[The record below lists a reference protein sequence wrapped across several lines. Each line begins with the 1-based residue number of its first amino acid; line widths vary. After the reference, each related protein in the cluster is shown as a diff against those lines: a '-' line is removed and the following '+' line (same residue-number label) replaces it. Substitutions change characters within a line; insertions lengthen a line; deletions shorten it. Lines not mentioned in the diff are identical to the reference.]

1 MKKVLFY
8 SLAIAAAIT
17 SCTQEAIE
25 APVNNVQDL
34 SVRPTL
40 GEVVL
45 TEDADLMSRFATGS
59 GAQAKFEENDKLG
72 AAIMDKPLY
81 TNLADYEA
89 KVKAEKD
96 LYKIVNYYSSNSA
109 FTYDG
114 SAWYLNE
121 DQPLVE
127 GNYLFYAPYNAAMQL
142 RTPFVVAVPEKQD
155 ASAEKAALDEY
166 YASGAVVKVG
176 YQFLAAD
183 NGKAQ
188 KPKVSMQD
196 VMAYPKF
203 TFKNNFNGYI
213 SKLDKDGKQ
222 TSTVD
227 AYTGKLVVDSIKFVN
242 ATGKALTIGGA
253 LDNEKVAEVL
263 TKEWSVSPMENYT
276 AQLIGDAETVDAG
289 DVITTLKVG
298 GKELAKGAATSLY
311 AVMPA
316 YQFKANELEVKVYVT
331 IDGKPYVLQNVQVT
345 YTKSSETGHSVAISR
360 RNGNLSYTSSVE
372 TVTLIKG
379 QRYPQEELN
388 FEDGKLSTKSSA
400 GNILTLDVK
409 GGVAKSDKATKVG
422 DTQDTDVVIAQEIS
436 VEVEEEE
443 QVTDLIDN
451 NTEFIAF
458 FKDQLNGSALS
469 ENTTD
474 KIEGTKFAFG
484 KNHTVAINSEL
495 IDALFT
501 YNNKGSISIT
511 SALPIADDV
520 TVAIE
525 KDAMEKDVVTFTSA
539 NKNAYVITLDANN
552 YTINDG
558 VLKSVIKTNE
568 FASIY
573 VTKAGT
579 WSANDG
585 AIVGNIN
592 NYGTVKV
599 PANVTLE
606 AESFTN
612 NSKAIIEVSGNIVNA
627 VTNNGTIKVA
637 ATTAILTVDGGTGS
651 IEMAGDKASDNVY
664 VKSGTQAGIY
674 ATTLTVDNIKKAE
687 AYTWVNEL
695 DVTSEKEPVTFT
707 ADILKEI
714 KDITTVHV
722 KNVVFGIGTFDMGGL
737 TLNNKTA
744 ADITITGETKTQT
757 TVNNVVIKNASEK
770 TVTLKN
776 ISANGTYSGTAK
788 KLATVNATWN
798 GAAIEEGK

>member
-45 TEDADLMSRFATGS
+45 AEDADLMSRFATGS

-72 AAIMDKPLY
+72 AAIMDTPLY
-81 TNLADYEA
+81 KDLADYEA
-89 KVKAEKD
+89 KVKAEED
-96 LYKIVNYYSSNSA
+96 LYEIVNYYSSNSA

-127 GNYLFYAPYNAAMQL
+127 GNYLFYAPYNAAMLL
-142 RTPFVVAVPEKQD
+142 RTPFEVAVPEKQN

-176 YQFLAAD
+176 YQYLAAEG
-183 NGKAQ
+183 GKAQ
-188 KPKVSMQD
+188 KPVVSMQD

-203 TFKNNFNGYI
+203 TIKNNFNGYLR
-213 SKLDKDGKQ
+213 SLKGELTKYSGKIVIDSIQ
-222 TSTVD
+222 FVNKTNAD
-227 AYTGKLVVDSIKFVN
+227 LVVGGTFSNKIAA
-242 ATGKALTIGGA
+242 ATLA
-253 LDNEKVAEVL
+253 EK
-263 TKEWSVSPMENYT
+263 WSVSPMENFT
-276 AQLIGDAETVDAG
+276 NDLLGDTKTTVAKDE
-289 DVITTLKVG
+289 VITTLEVG
-298 GKELAKGAATSLY
+298 GMELAKGAAASFY

-316 YQFKANELEVKVYVT
+316 VKFANDELQAKIYITVNEV
-331 IDGKPYVLQNVQVT
+331 PYVFNEFAI
-345 YTKSSETGHSVAISR
+345 TKKQITASSGSMSGEITADALG
-360 RNGNLSYTSSVE
+360 YSSTVE

-388 FEDGKLSTKSSA
+388 FEDEKLSAKSSA
-400 GNILTLDVK
+400 GSILTLDIK
-409 GGVAKSDKATKVG
+409 GGVEGTVAVGSTKVF
-422 DTQDTDVVIAQEIS
+422 DIVIAQEID
-436 VEVEEEE
+436 VEAEEEE

-458 FKDQLNGSALS
+458 FKDQLNGSAL
-469 ENTTD
+469 E
-474 KIEGTKFAFG
+474 EGTEIKGAKFAFG
-484 KNHTVAINSEL
+484 KNHTVTINSEL

-501 YNNKGSISIT
+501 YNNKGTISIT

-525 KDAMEKDVVTFTSA
+525 DDVVTFTSA

-552 YTINDG
+552 YTTNNG
-558 VLKSVIKTNE
+558 VLRSVIKTNE
-568 FASIY
+568 YASIY
-573 VTKAGT
+573 VTETGSWTA
-579 WSANDG
+579 ADG

-599 PANVTLE
+599 PSNVTLE

-612 NSKAIIEVSGNIVNA
+612 NNKAIIEVSGNIVNA
-627 VTNNGTIKVA
+627 VTNNGKITIGA
-637 ATTAILTVDGGTGS
+637 STAVLSVNAGTGS
-651 IEMAGDKASDNVY
+651 IEMAAANASDNIY
-664 VKSGTQAGIY
+664 VTAAEHTGIY
-674 ATTLTVDNIKKAE
+674 VATALTKENVKTAE
-687 AYTWVNEL
+687 AYSWVNEL
-695 DVTSEKEPVTFT
+695 DVTDVSEVEFT
-707 ADILKEI
+707 EEVLAEI
-714 KDITTVHV
+714 KDITAVHV
-722 KNVVFGIGTFDMGGL
+722 KNVKFDMGTFDMGGL
-737 TLNNKTA
+737 TLCMD
-744 ADITITGETKTQT
+744 ADADMTITGKTKTQT
-757 TVNNVVIKNASEK
+757 TVNNVVINNETEK
-770 TVTLKN
+770 VVTLTN
-776 ISANGTYSGTAK
+776 IAANGTYTGTAK
-788 KLATVNATWN
+788 KLATNAATWN

>member
-45 TEDADLMSRFATGS
+45 AEDADLMSRFATGS

-81 TNLADYEA
+81 TDLADYEA
-89 KVKAEKD
+89 KVKAEED
-96 LYKIVNYYSSNSA
+96 LYEIVNYYSSNSA

-276 AQLIGDAETVDAG
+276 AQLIGDAETVDAD

-345 YTKSSETGHSVAISR
+345 YTKSSETGHSVAISK

-409 GGVAKSDKATKVG
+409 GGIAKSNNVKKVG
-422 DTQDTDVVIAQEIS
+422 DTQVTDVVIAQEIA
-436 VEVEEEE
+436 VEVEKEE

-501 YNNKGSISIT
+501 YNNKGTIT
-511 SALPIADDV
+511 INSALPIADDV
-520 TVAIE
+520 TVELDGTYAV
-525 KDAMEKDVVTFTSA
+525 KFTSA
-539 NKNAYVITLDANN
+539 NENTYVITLGTN
-552 YTINDG
+552 YSTADG
-558 VLKSVIKTNE
+558 ILKSVIKSNE
-568 FASIY
+568 FASVY
-573 VTKAGT
+573 VTK
-579 WSANDG
+579 DG
-585 AIVGNIN
+585 AWTPEDGTIVGNIN
-592 NYGTVKV
+592 NYGPVTV
-599 PANVTLE
+599 AADVTLE
-606 AESFTN
+606 AESFAN
-612 NSKAIIEVSGNIVNA
+612 NSKATIEVSGNIVNA
-627 VTNNGTIKVA
+627 VTNNGKITIGA
-637 ATTAILTVDGGTGS
+637 STAVLSVNAGTGS
-651 IEMAGDKASDNVY
+651 IEMAEANASDNIY
-664 VKSGTQAGIY
+664 VTAAEHTGIFV
-674 ATTLTVDNIKKAE
+674 ATELTKAKVKAAE
-687 AYTWVNEL
+687 AYSWVNEL
-695 DVTSEKEPVTFT
+695 DVTAVSEVEFT
-707 ADILKEI
+707 EEVLAEI
-714 KDITTVHV
+714 KDITAVHV
-722 KNVVFGIGTFDMGGL
+722 NNVKFDMGTFDMGGL
-737 TLNNKTA
+737 TLCMDASA
-744 ADITITGETKTQT
+744 AMTITGKTKTQT
-757 TVNNVVIKNASEK
+757 TVNNVVINNETKNV
-770 TVTLKN
+770 VTLIN
-776 ISANGTYSGTAK
+776 IAANGTYTGTAK
-788 KLATVNATWN
+788 KLATNAATWN

>member
-81 TNLADYEA
+81 KNLGEYEDFE
-89 KVKAEKD
+89 KAED
-96 LYKIVNYYSSNSA
+96 AYDIVNYYSSNSA

-142 RTPFVVAVPEKQD
+142 RTPFVIAVPEKQD

-176 YQFLAAD
+176 YQFLAAE

-203 TFKNNFNGYI
+203 TIKNNFNGYI

-222 TSTVD
+222 TKNVE

-242 ATGKALTIGGA
+242 ATGEALTIGGA
-253 LDNEKVAEVL
+253 LNNDSVAEVL
-263 TKEWSVSPMENYT
+263 AEKWSVSPMENYT
-276 AQLIGDAETVDAG
+276 AQLIGEAKTVAKDG
-289 DVITTLKVG
+289 VITTLEVG
-298 GKELAKGAATSLY
+298 GKELAKGATTSLY

-316 YQFKANELEVKVYVT
+316 YKFGKNELAVRIYVT
-331 IDGKPYVLQNVQVT
+331 IGDKPYVLQNAKVT
-345 YTKSSETGHSVAISR
+345 YEKSSENGYSVTINSDSR
-360 RNGNLSYTSSVE
+360 SNLSYTSAVN

-400 GNILTLDVK
+400 GNILTLDIK
-409 GGVAKSDKATKVG
+409 GGTAKSNDVKKVG
-422 DTQDTDVVIAQEIS
+422 DTQVTDVVIAQEIS

-443 QVTDLIDN
+443 LVTDLIDN

-525 KDAMEKDVVTFTSA
+525 KDVVTFTSA

-552 YTINDG
+552 YTINNG
-558 VLKSVIKTNE
+558 VLMSVIKTNE
-568 FASIY
+568 YASIY

-579 WSANDG
+579 WSANNG

-592 NYGTVKV
+592 NYGTVEV
-599 PANVTLE
+599 PDNVTLE

-612 NSKAIIEVSGNIVNA
+612 NSEATIEVSGNIVNA
-627 VTNNGTIKVA
+627 VTNNGEIVIGA
-637 ATTAILTVDGGTGS
+637 STAVLTVNAGTGS
-651 IEMAGDKASDNVY
+651 IVMEAANASDNIY
-664 VKSGTQAGIY
+664 VTAAEHTGIY
-674 ATTLTVDNIKKAE
+674 VATELSKKSVTAAE
-687 AYTWVNEL
+687 AYSWVNEL
-695 DVTSEKEPVTFT
+695 DVTVADEVEFT
-707 ADILKEI
+707 EEVLAEI
-714 KDITTVHV
+714 KDITAVHV
-722 KNVVFGIGTFDMGGL
+722 KDVKFDMGTFDMGGL
-737 TLNNKTA
+737 TLCMDASA
-744 ADITITGETKTQT
+744 AMTITGKTKTQT
-757 TVNNVVIKNASEK
+757 TVNNVVIKNATQQ

-776 ISANGTYSGTAK
+776 IAANGTYTGTAK
-788 KLATVNATWN
+788 KLATNAATWN

>member
-81 TNLADYEA
+81 ADLADYEA
-89 KVKAEKD
+89 KVKAEED
-96 LYKIVNYYSSNSA
+96 LYEIVNYYSSNSA

-142 RTPFVVAVPEKQD
+142 RTPFVVAVPEKQN
-155 ASAEKAALDEY
+155 ASAEKSALDEY

-176 YQFLAAD
+176 YQFLAAE

-345 YTKSSETGHSVAISR
+345 YTKSSATGHSVAISK

-443 QVTDLIDN
+443 QITDLIDN

-458 FKDQLNGSALS
+458 FKDQLNGSALEEGS
-469 ENTTD
+469 EIKN
-474 KIEGTKFAFG
+474 TKFAFG
-484 KNHTVAINSEL
+484 KDNTVTINSEL

-501 YNNKGSISIT
+501 YNNKGTIT
-511 SALPIADDV
+511 INSALPIADDV
-520 TVAIE
+520 TVELNSTSAV
-525 KDAMEKDVVTFTSA
+525 KFTSA
-539 NKNAYVITLDANN
+539 NENTYVITLGTNYSTANG
-552 YTINDG
+552 I
-558 VLKSVIKTNE
+558 LMSVIKSKE
-568 FASIY
+568 FASVY
-573 VTKAGT
+573 VTK
-579 WSANDG
+579 DG
-585 AIVGNIN
+585 AWTPEDGTIVGNIN
-592 NYGTVKV
+592 NYGTVTV
-599 PANVTLE
+599 AADVTLE
-606 AESFTN
+606 AESFAN
-612 NSKAIIEVSGNIVNA
+612 NSKATIEVSGNIVNA
-627 VTNNGTIKVA
+627 VTNNGKITIGA
-637 ATTAILTVDGGTGS
+637 STAVLSVNAGTGS
-651 IEMAGDKASDNVY
+651 IEMAEDKASDNIY
-664 VKSGTQAGIY
+664 VTAAEHTGIFV
-674 ATTLTVDNIKKAE
+674 AAALNKTKVKAAE
-687 AYTWVNEL
+687 AYSWVNEL
-695 DVTSEKEPVTFT
+695 DVTAVSEVEFT
-707 ADILKEI
+707 EEVLAEI
-714 KDITTVHV
+714 KDITAVHV
-722 KNVVFGIGTFDMGGL
+722 NNVKFDMGTFDMGGL
-737 TLNNKTA
+737 TLCMDASA
-744 ADITITGETKTQT
+744 AMTITGKTKTQT
-757 TVNNVVIKNASEK
+757 TVNNVVINNETEK
-770 TVTLKN
+770 VVTLTN
-776 ISANGTYSGTAK
+776 IAANGTYTGTAK
-788 KLATVNATWN
+788 KLATNAATWN

>member
-81 TNLADYEA
+81 TDLADYEA
-89 KVKAEKD
+89 KVKAEED

-276 AQLIGDAETVDAG
+276 AQLIGDAETVDAD

-345 YTKSSETGHSVAISR
+345 YTKSSETGHSVAISK

-409 GGVAKSDKATKVG
+409 GGIAKSNNVKKVG
-422 DTQDTDVVIAQEIS
+422 DTQVTDVVIAQEIA
-436 VEVEEEE
+436 VEVEKEE

-501 YNNKGSISIT
+501 YNNKGTIT
-511 SALPIADDV
+511 INSALPIADDV
-520 TVAIE
+520 TVELDGTYAV
-525 KDAMEKDVVTFTSA
+525 KFTSA
-539 NKNAYVITLDANN
+539 NENTYVITLGTN
-552 YTINDG
+552 YSTADG
-558 VLKSVIKTNE
+558 ILKSVIKSNE
-568 FASIY
+568 FASVY
-573 VTKAGT
+573 VTK
-579 WSANDG
+579 DG
-585 AIVGNIN
+585 AWAPANGTIVGNIN
-592 NYGTVKV
+592 NYGTVTV
-599 PANVTLE
+599 AADVTLE
-606 AESFTN
+606 AESFAN
-612 NSKAIIEVSGNIVNA
+612 NSKATIEVSGNIVNA
-627 VTNNGTIKVA
+627 VTNNGKITIGA
-637 ATTAILTVDGGTGS
+637 STAVLSVNAGTGS
-651 IEMAGDKASDNVY
+651 IEMAEANASDNIY
-664 VKSGTQAGIY
+664 VTAAEHTGIFV
-674 ATTLTVDNIKKAE
+674 ATELTKAKVKAAE
-687 AYTWVNEL
+687 AYSWVNEL
-695 DVTSEKEPVTFT
+695 DVTAVSEVEFT
-707 ADILKEI
+707 EEVLAEI
-714 KDITTVHV
+714 KDITAVHV
-722 KNVVFGIGTFDMGGL
+722 NNVKFDMGTFDMGGL
-737 TLNNKTA
+737 TLCMDASA
-744 ADITITGETKTQT
+744 AMTITGKTKTQT
-757 TVNNVVIKNASEK
+757 TVNNVVINNETKNV
-770 TVTLKN
+770 VTLIN
-776 ISANGTYSGTAK
+776 IAANGTYTGTAK
-788 KLATVNATWN
+788 KLATNAATWN

>member
-81 TNLADYEA
+81 TDLANYEA
-89 KVKAEKD
+89 KVKAKED
-96 LYKIVNYYSSNSA
+96 LYEIVNYYSSNSA

-155 ASAEKAALDEY
+155 ASAEKAALDAY

-176 YQFLAAD
+176 YQFLAAE

-188 KPKVSMQD
+188 KPKVTMQD
-196 VMAYPKF
+196 IMAYPKF

-213 SKLDKDGKQ
+213 SKFDEKGNETTK
-222 TSTVD
+222 VEP
-227 AYTGKLVVDSIKFVN
+227 YTGKMVVDSIKFIN
-242 ATGKALTIGGA
+242 ATGEDLAIGGTF
-253 LDNEKVAEVL
+253 DNPTAAKTLSEK
-263 TKEWSVSPMENYT
+263 WSVSPMENYT
-276 AQLIGDAETVDAG
+276 ADLMGTTKKVATG
-289 DVITTLKVG
+289 KVITTLKV

-316 YQFKANELEVKVYVT
+316 AAYGETGLQAQIYVT
-331 IDGKPYVLQNVQVT
+331 IDGKPYVLKNTKVTCTVDAKKNVT
-345 YTKSSETGHSVAISR
+345 YNHDVLTDVV
-360 RNGNLSYTSSVE
+360 YTSVVKS
-372 TVTLIKG
+372 VTLIKG

-388 FEDGKLSTKSSA
+388 FEDGKLSAKSSA
-400 GNILTLDVK
+400 GNILTLDIK
-409 GGVAKSDKATKVG
+409 GGTIEAKDGKFDNVL
-422 DTQDTDVVIAQEIS
+422 IAEEIA

-520 TVAIE
+520 TVAI
-525 KDAMEKDVVTFTSA
+525 KDDVVTFTSA

-568 FASIY
+568 YASIY

-612 NSKAIIEVSGNIVNA
+612 NSEAIIEVSGNIVNA

>member
-81 TNLADYEA
+81 TDLADYEA
-89 KVKAEKD
+89 KVKAEED
-96 LYKIVNYYSSNSA
+96 LYEIVNYYSSNSA

-276 AQLIGDAETVDAG
+276 AQLIGDAETVDAD

-345 YTKSSETGHSVAISR
+345 YTKSSETGHSVAISK

-409 GGVAKSDKATKVG
+409 GGIAKSNNVKKVG
-422 DTQDTDVVIAQEIS
+422 DTQVTDVVIAQEIA
-436 VEVEEEE
+436 VEVEKEE

-501 YNNKGSISIT
+501 YNNKGTIT
-511 SALPIADDV
+511 INSALPIADDV
-520 TVAIE
+520 TVELDGTYAV
-525 KDAMEKDVVTFTSA
+525 KFTSA
-539 NKNAYVITLDANN
+539 NENTYVITLGTN
-552 YTINDG
+552 YSTADG
-558 VLKSVIKTNE
+558 ILKSVIKSNE
-568 FASIY
+568 FASVY
-573 VTKAGT
+573 VTK
-579 WSANDG
+579 DG
-585 AIVGNIN
+585 AWAPANGTIVGNIN
-592 NYGTVKV
+592 NYGTVTV
-599 PANVTLE
+599 AADVTLE
-606 AESFTN
+606 AESFAN
-612 NSKAIIEVSGNIVNA
+612 NSKATIEVSGNIVNA
-627 VTNNGTIKVA
+627 VTNNGKITIGA
-637 ATTAILTVDGGTGS
+637 STAVLSVNAGTGS
-651 IEMAGDKASDNVY
+651 IEMAEANASDNIY
-664 VKSGTQAGIY
+664 VTAAEHTGIFV
-674 ATTLTVDNIKKAE
+674 ATALNKTKVKAAE
-687 AYTWVNEL
+687 AYSWVNEL
-695 DVTSEKEPVTFT
+695 DVTAVSEVEFT
-707 ADILKEI
+707 EEVLAEI
-714 KDITTVHV
+714 KDITAVHV
-722 KNVVFGIGTFDMGGL
+722 NNVKFDMGTFDMGGL
-737 TLNNKTA
+737 TLCMDASA
-744 ADITITGETKTQT
+744 AMTITGKTKTQT
-757 TVNNVVIKNASEK
+757 TVNNVVINNETKNV
-770 TVTLKN
+770 VTLTN
-776 ISANGTYSGTAK
+776 IAANGTYTGTAK
-788 KLATVNATWN
+788 KLATNAATWN

>member
-81 TNLADYEA
+81 TDLADYEA
-89 KVKAEKD
+89 KVKAEED
-96 LYKIVNYYSSNSA
+96 LYEIVNYYSSNSA

-276 AQLIGDAETVDAG
+276 AQLIGDAETVDAD

-345 YTKSSETGHSVAISR
+345 YTKSSETGHSVAISK

-409 GGVAKSDKATKVG
+409 GGIAKSNNVKKVG
-422 DTQDTDVVIAQEIS
+422 DTQVTDVVIAQEIA
-436 VEVEEEE
+436 VEVEKEE

-501 YNNKGSISIT
+501 YNNKGTIT
-511 SALPIADDV
+511 INSALPIADDV
-520 TVAIE
+520 TVELDGTYAV
-525 KDAMEKDVVTFTSA
+525 KFTSA
-539 NKNAYVITLDANN
+539 NENTYVITLGTN
-552 YTINDG
+552 YSTADG
-558 VLKSVIKTNE
+558 ILKSVIKSNE
-568 FASIY
+568 FASVY
-573 VTKAGT
+573 VTK
-579 WSANDG
+579 DG
-585 AIVGNIN
+585 AWAPANGTIVGNIN
-592 NYGTVKV
+592 NYGTVTV
-599 PANVTLE
+599 AADVTLE
-606 AESFTN
+606 AESFAN
-612 NSKAIIEVSGNIVNA
+612 NSKATIEVSGNIVNA
-627 VTNNGTIKVA
+627 VTNNGKITIGA
-637 ATTAILTVDGGTGS
+637 STAVLSVNAGTGS
-651 IEMAGDKASDNVY
+651 IEMAEANASDNIY
-664 VKSGTQAGIY
+664 VTAAEHTGIFV
-674 ATTLTVDNIKKAE
+674 ATELTKAKVKAAE
-687 AYTWVNEL
+687 AYSWVNEL
-695 DVTSEKEPVTFT
+695 DVTAVSEVEFT
-707 ADILKEI
+707 EEVLAEI
-714 KDITTVHV
+714 KDITAVHV
-722 KNVVFGIGTFDMGGL
+722 NNVKFDMGTFDMGGL
-737 TLNNKTA
+737 TLCMDASA
-744 ADITITGETKTQT
+744 AMTITGKTKTQT
-757 TVNNVVIKNASEK
+757 TVNNVVINNETKNV
-770 TVTLKN
+770 VTLIN
-776 ISANGTYSGTAK
+776 IAANGTYTGTAK
-788 KLATVNATWN
+788 KLATNAATWN

>member
-72 AAIMDKPLY
+72 AAIMDMPLY
-81 TNLADYEA
+81 SDLADYEA
-89 KVKAEKD
+89 KVKAEED

-142 RTPFVVAVPEKQD
+142 RTPFEVAVPEKQN
-155 ASAEKAALDEY
+155 ASAEKSALDEY

-176 YQFLAAD
+176 YQFLAAE

-276 AQLIGDAETVDAG
+276 AQLIGDAETVDAD

-345 YTKSSETGHSVAISR
+345 YTKSSATGHSVAISK

-409 GGVAKSDKATKVG
+409 GGTAKSDKATKVG
-422 DTQDTDVVIAQEIS
+422 DTQVTDVVIAQEIS

-458 FKDQLNGSALS
+458 FKDQLNGSAL
-469 ENTTD
+469 E
-474 KIEGTKFAFG
+474 EGTEIKNTKFAFG
-484 KNHTVAINSEL
+484 KDNTVTINSEL

-501 YNNKGSISIT
+501 YNNKGTIT
-511 SALPIADDV
+511 INSALPIADDV
-520 TVAIE
+520 TVELDGTSAV
-525 KDAMEKDVVTFTSA
+525 KFTSA
-539 NKNAYVITLDANN
+539 NENTYVITLGTN
-552 YTINDG
+552 YSTASGI
-558 VLKSVIKTNE
+558 LMSVIKSGE
-568 FASIY
+568 FASVY
-573 VTKAGT
+573 VTK
-579 WSANDG
+579 DG
-585 AIVGNIN
+585 AWTPADGTIVGNIN
-592 NYGTVKV
+592 NYGTVTV
-599 PANVTLE
+599 AANVTLE
-606 AESFTN
+606 AESFAN
-612 NSKAIIEVSGNIVNA
+612 NSKANIEVSGNIVNA
-627 VTNNGTIKVA
+627 VTNNGEIVIGA
-637 ATTAILTVDGGTGS
+637 STAVLTVNAGTGS
-651 IEMAGDKASDNVY
+651 IVMEAANASDNIY
-664 VKSGTQAGIY
+664 VTAAEHTGIY
-674 ATTLTVDNIKKAE
+674 VATALTKANVKAAE
-687 AYTWVNEL
+687 AYSWVNEL
-695 DVTSEKEPVTFT
+695 DVTAVDEVEFT
-707 ADILKEI
+707 EEVLAEI
-714 KDITTVHV
+714 KDITAVHV
-722 KNVVFGIGTFDMGGL
+722 KDVKFDMGTFDMGGL
-737 TLNNKTA
+737 TLCMDKNA
-744 ADITITGETKTQT
+744 EMTITGKTKTQT
-757 TVNNVVIKNASEK
+757 TVNNVVINNETKNVVK
-770 TVTLKN
+770 LTN
-776 ISANGTYSGTAK
+776 IAANGTYTGTAK

>member
-81 TNLADYEA
+81 TDLADYEA
-89 KVKAEKD
+89 KVKAEED
-96 LYKIVNYYSSNSA
+96 LYKIVDYYSSNSA

-276 AQLIGDAETVDAG
+276 AQLIGDAETVDAD

-345 YTKSSETGHSVAISR
+345 YTKSSETGHSVAISK

-409 GGVAKSDKATKVG
+409 GGIAKSNNVKKVG
-422 DTQDTDVVIAQEIS
+422 DTQVTDVVIAQEIA
-436 VEVEEEE
+436 VEVEKEE

-501 YNNKGSISIT
+501 YNNKGTIT
-511 SALPIADDV
+511 INSALPIADDV
-520 TVAIE
+520 TVELDGTYAV
-525 KDAMEKDVVTFTSA
+525 KFTSA
-539 NKNAYVITLDANN
+539 NENTYVITLGTN
-552 YTINDG
+552 YSTADG
-558 VLKSVIKTNE
+558 ILKSVIKSNE
-568 FASIY
+568 FASVY
-573 VTKAGT
+573 VTK
-579 WSANDG
+579 DG
-585 AIVGNIN
+585 AWAPANGTIVGNIN
-592 NYGTVKV
+592 NYGTVTV
-599 PANVTLE
+599 AADVTLE
-606 AESFTN
+606 AESFAN
-612 NSKAIIEVSGNIVNA
+612 NSKATIEVSGNIVNA
-627 VTNNGTIKVA
+627 VTNNGKITIGA
-637 ATTAILTVDGGTGS
+637 STAVLSVNAGTGS
-651 IEMAGDKASDNVY
+651 IEMAEDNASDNIY
-664 VKSGTQAGIY
+664 VTAAEHTGIFV
-674 ATTLTVDNIKKAE
+674 ATELTKAKVKAAE
-687 AYTWVNEL
+687 AYSWVNEL
-695 DVTSEKEPVTFT
+695 DVTAVSEVEFT
-707 ADILKEI
+707 EEVLAEI
-714 KDITTVHV
+714 KDITAVHV
-722 KNVVFGIGTFDMGGL
+722 NNVKFDMGTFDMGGL
-737 TLNNKTA
+737 TLCMDASA
-744 ADITITGETKTQT
+744 AMTITGKTKTQT
-757 TVNNVVIKNASEK
+757 TVNNVVINNETKNV
-770 TVTLKN
+770 VTLIN
-776 ISANGTYSGTAK
+776 IAANGTYTGTAK
-788 KLATVNATWN
+788 KLATNAATWN